1 LSNTFTNTCPII
13 QTCLP
18 SCPSTAVRI
27 VSGLFIARAG
37 ATNVFGGINLAN
49 SGASHPLP
57 SCRFYY
63 TQTMLHPEK
72 LHHYLSANRS
82 KKVCYT
88 NNLFNQFNT
97 ITSGS
102 TFSQLVQSG
111 IRKIRGVLIIPFISS
126 STYGSVNTSLIT
138 SNNTTF
144 AQYQSPFDTAAATT
158 APISLIN
165 LQIKVGG
172 VSVLQEAP
180 YIYTFENFIEQIS
193 LYERINSADIGLK
206 NGIFNQYFWEN
217 SRYYYVDCSRGDLA
231 DQLSTR
237 DVTISFQN
245 NSLQTIDIF
254 VFTEKF
260 DEFIIDCETGQI
272 SKD

>member
-1 LSNTFTNTCPII
+1 
-13 QTCLP
+13 
-18 SCPSTAVRI
+18 
-27 VSGLFIARAG
+27 
-37 ATNVFGGINLAN
+37 
-49 SGASHPLP
+49 
-57 SCRFYY
+57 
-63 TQTMLHPEK
+63 
-72 LHHYLSANRS
+72 
-82 KKVCYT
+82 
-88 NNLFNQFNT
+88 
-97 ITSGS
+97 
-102 TFSQLVQSG
+102 
-111 IRKIRGVLIIPFISS
+111 
-126 STYGSVNTSLIT
+126 
-138 SNNTTF
+138 
-144 AQYQSPFDTAAATT
+144 
-158 APISLIN
+158 
-165 LQIKVGG
+165 VGG